1 MGARLTQDVLDTLA
15 GTQEKL
21 ASDNNNITQPVG
33 GSITLPCV
41 QPAGT
46 LLEEEEDDD
55 NDNNNK
61 THATP

>member
-21 ASDNNNITQPVG
+21 ASDNNNITQPGG

-46 LLEEEEDDD
+46 LLEEEEDD
-55 NDNNNK
+55 NNNK
-61 THATP
+61 AHATP

>member
-1 MGARLTQDVLDTLA
+1 MGARLTPDVLDTLA

-46 LLEEEEDDD
+46 LLEEEEDD
-55 NDNNNK
+55 NNNK
-61 THATP
+61 THARP

>member
-1 MGARLTQDVLDTLA
+1 MGARLTPDVLDTLA
-15 GTQEKL
+15 GAQEKL

-46 LLEEEEDDD
+46 LLEEEEDD
-55 NDNNNK
+55 NNNK
-61 THATP
+61 THARP